1 MERKL
6 LRILSLLSVVVFCL
20 LPGQKVKADVHY
32 KIENN
37 TATAKINSDGS
48 VSMER
53 QIKYFFYDSANGVFY
68 RQNLSKDQKLDDTRA
83 TIKVE
88 GNPNTVRA
96 IYGIDKT
103 DKGYYF
109 YVFHRVKAKKHFTV
123 TYYYK
128 ITNAITNYH
137 DIAELNYM
145 IIGNGWDTSLDN
157 VKASVIFPGP
167 VKNLQAWAHGPL
179 NGHIVVKPNK
189 GKIVVTARNLDGHTG
204 IEIHA
209 IFPLKVTSKNKKVVK
224 KNHRQ
229 TVLRQEAVLARRAS
243 VMRLT
248 KIRTSVLLLLLFLFT
263 GLLGIVLGFSVKKQ
277 GFKAKKMKK
286 LVFNYAIPN
295 VDPVTAQILDKT
307 SKPDSRAFTAYIMQ
321 LAGKNRIKIED
332 YQEGRKTNYRL
343 TVVDSSVLA
352 ENKLVETMFTDVGD
366 QNTVTTKQ
374 LREYKGKVLGEEYV
388 TWTQD
393 QYGLVQNTGLLDE
406 KLIQKQ
412 TAYFEIIILLMF
424 LSAIVAYFIV
434 VHNEYLKLPVII
446 TEVIILLLNIL
457 AIVRSIMQISQ
468 YSQDGAQETNK
479 VRGFKKMLT
488 NIGRFKM
495 RDVGDLTLWQDIMP
509 YAVAFGLAK
518 KVLKELKLEFGEEEL
533 QRNYSSSFMIS
544 GSSSFSDSFSSSFTN
559 GISSGSSG
567 SGDFSSGS
575 SGGFGGGSGG
585 GAF

>member
-1 MERKL
+1 MKRKL
-6 LRILSLLSVVVFCL
+6 LQILSLLSVVVFCL
-20 LPGQKVKADVHY
+20 LSGQKVKADVHY

-48 VSMER
+48 VSMKR
-53 QIKYFFYDSANGVFY
+53 QIKYFFYDDANGVFY
-68 RQNLSKDQKLDDTRA
+68 RQNLSKDQKLEHARVM
-83 TIKVE
+83 IKGE
-88 GNPNTVRA
+88 GNSNTLGA
-96 IYGIDKT
+96 TYSLDKI

-109 YVFHRVKAKKHFTV
+109 TVYRKVKAKKHFTV

-189 GKIVVTARNLDGHTG
+189 GKVVVTARNLGGHTG

-209 IFPLKVTSKNKKVVK
+209 IFPLSITSKNKKVVN

-248 KIRTSVLLLLLFLFT
+248 KIRTSILLLLLFLFT

-286 LVFNYAIPN
+286 LAFNYAIPN

-332 YQEGRKTNYRL
+332 FQEGRKTNYRL

-424 LSAIVAYFIV
+424 LSAIVAYFII
-434 VHNEYLKLPVII
+434 VHNEYLKLTVII

-495 RDVGDLTLWQDIMP
+495 RDVGDLILWQDIMP